1 MAIIGCIEDLQINER
16 LFYSNKKFNPIVA
29 AKSIWRL
36 RRDAFSL
43 DLLWSATSSSS
54 KILPGCYGDRW
65 PKTPTERSLLH
76 PHQDLVRFV
85 RLRRSRRWPGTSR
98 SWPSR
103 WSLSSQQTSLLQIFN
118 RLESTRKVFRLKVD
132 WLHLSWMEVSLL
144 SSPSLNLVF
153 LWRRKNWKRA
163 DQVSQMIFNVG
174 TSHLK
179 WVSELTFDL
188 EKFFPAASF
197 RLLEGFDGSMK

>member
-103 WSLSSQQTSLLQIFN
+103 RSLPSQQTSLLQI
-118 RLESTRKVFRLKVD
+118 
-132 WLHLSWMEVSLL
+132 
-144 SSPSLNLVF
+144 LNH
-153 LWRRKNWKRA
+153 K
-163 DQVSQMIFNVG
+163 
-174 TSHLK
+174 
-179 WVSELTFDL
+179 L
-188 EKFFPAASF
+188 EKFFVWKWIGFIWAGWRFHFCLVPVWILSF
-197 RLLEGFDGSMK
+197 CDDERTGKELTKFHRWSLMLGLLTWNEFLS